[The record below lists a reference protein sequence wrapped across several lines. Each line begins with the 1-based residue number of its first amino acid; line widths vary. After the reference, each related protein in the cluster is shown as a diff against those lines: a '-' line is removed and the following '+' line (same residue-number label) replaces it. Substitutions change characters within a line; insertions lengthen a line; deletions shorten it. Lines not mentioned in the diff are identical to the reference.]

1 MNPNREKPVRTLNI
15 GLIGTGD
22 IAPAYIRGCAPFDV
36 IDIVACADLLHDKA
50 EAFAAAYGL
59 NALSVDDLLARPD
72 IDIIINATV
81 PAAHAEVSLQIIKA
95 GKHAYSEKP
104 LAIDRAQADP
114 LMRAAAAA
122 ELRLG
127 CAPDAFLGGG
137 NQTARRAVD
146 AGDIGE
152 PIAGTAFLLGR
163 GPESWHPNPD
173 IFYQRGGGPLLD
185 MGPYF
190 LTALVHL
197 MGPVARVSASAA
209 ISFPERIAAS
219 EAGRG
224 RALPVEVNTHVAG
237 TLEFANGAIASLITS
252 FDICGHHL
260 PPLEIHGSHG
270 SLALQKPNM
279 FDGEVSILQAG
290 TREWETLPF
299 SHTTNIGRGAGVAD
313 MAYAIQSG
321 RPHRASGALAYHV
334 LDIMES
340 LEESAA
346 QRRHISIQSAVE
358 RPAPLPAGL
367 ADGELDC

>member
-1 MNPNREKPVRTLNI
+1 METLKV

-22 IAPAYIRGCAPFDV
+22 IAPAYIRGCAPFNV

-50 EAFAAAYGL
+50 EAFAAAHGL
-59 NALSVDDLLARPD
+59 KALSVVDLLARPD
-72 IDIIINATV
+72 LDIVINATV
-81 PAAHAEVSLQIIKA
+81 PAAHAEVALQIIKA

-104 LAIDRAQADP
+104 LAIDRAEAEP
-114 LMRAAAAA
+114 MMRAAVAAG
-122 ELRLG
+122 LRLG
-127 CAPDAFLGGG
+127 CAPDALLGGG
-137 NQTARRAVD
+137 NQTARRALD
-146 AGDIGE
+146 AGAIGL
-152 PIAGTAFLLGR
+152 PVAGTAFFLSR

-197 MGPVARVSASAA
+197 LGPVARVSASAA

-219 EAGRG
+219 EKHMG

-237 TLEFANGAIASLITS
+237 TLEFASGAIASLIAS
-252 FDICGHHL
+252 FDISGHHL
-260 PPLEIHGSHG
+260 PPLEIHGSEG
-270 SLALQKPNM
+270 SLSLQKPNM
-279 FDGEVSILQAG
+279 FDGEVSLLQAG
-290 TREWETLPF
+290 SREWETLPF

-334 LDIMES
+334 LDIMCA

-346 QRRHISIQSAVE
+346 QGRHISIQSTIE
-358 RPAPLPAGL
+358 RPEPLPAGL
-367 ADGELDC
+367 ADGELDW

>member
-1 MNPNREKPVRTLNI
+1 METLKV

-22 IAPAYIRGCAPFDV
+22 IAPAYVRGCAPFDV

-50 EAFAAAYGL
+50 ENFAAAHGL
-59 NALSVDDLLARPD
+59 KALSVVDLLARSD
-72 IDIIINATV
+72 IDIVINATV
-81 PAAHAEVSLQIIKA
+81 PAAHAEVSLQIVKA
-95 GKHAYSEKP
+95 GKQAYSEKP
-104 LAIDRAQADP
+104 LAIDRAEADP
-114 LMRAAAAA
+114 LMRAAAAT

-137 NQTARRAVD
+137 NQTARRALD
-146 AGDIGE
+146 AGAIGL
-152 PIAGTAFLLGR
+152 PVAATAFLLSR

-197 MGPVARVSASAA
+197 LGPVARVSASAA

-219 EAGRG
+219 DAHKG

-252 FDICGHHL
+252 FDIWGHHL
-260 PPLEIHGSHG
+260 PPLQIHGSEG
-270 SLALQKPNM
+270 SLSLQKPNM
-279 FDGEVSILQAG
+279 FDGEVSLLKAG
-290 TREWETLPF
+290 SGEWETLPF
-299 SHTTNIGRGAGVAD
+299 SHSINIGRGAGVAD

-334 LDIMES
+334 LDIMCA

-346 QRRHISIQSAVE
+346 QRRHIVIQSRVE
-358 RPAPLPAGL
+358 RPQPLPAGL